1 MSPPC
6 AASWHCSSTCSPPPP
21 PPTHS
26 PPAAEAPMK
35 RSHEALRARDL
46 GLRSLRS
53 EYPQRLQRREPTDAE
68 RPAWLKR
75 TRARLE
81 APTHPRPH
89 RTVRLGPPYLPAGKT
104 GRRPLTAA
112 MHTPLRPPV
121 GT

>member
-1 MSPPC
+1 
-6 AASWHCSSTCSPPPP
+6 
-21 PPTHS
+21 
-26 PPAAEAPMK
+26 MK

-53 EYPQRLQRREPTDAE
+53 EYPQRLQRRAPTDAE
-68 RPAWLKR
+68 RHAWLKR

-81 APTHPRPH
+81 PPTDRRPYW
-89 RTVRLGPPYLPAGKT
+89 TVWLGPTYLAAGKT
-104 GRRPLTAA
+104 GRRALTAA